1 LELVFPQVDFLLL
14 APIIAATATGFLL
27 LIFDLLLPQESRH
40 LLAYLGL
47 AGLGVV
53 VTSSV
58 ALWGE
63 QTASLNGMVLTDNFV
78 IFFNLVFCV
87 IAGLSLLLSVRYIRE
102 MGVNYGEYYALIL
115 FSTLGMMVMAAAGD
129 LLMVFLGMELLS
141 IPIYILAGFLKR
153 DARSNES
160 ALKYFL
166 LGAFSAAFLLYG
178 IAFIYGAA
186 GTTNIG
192 GIARFASGPE
202 GLSNPFL
209 LVGMGLII
217 VGLGFKVA
225 LVPFHMWTPDAYEG
239 APVAVTA
246 FMSVGPK
253 AAGFAA
259 LLRVLM
265 VALPSASADWLIILS
280 VLAVLTMTLGNLVAI
295 TQSNIK
301 RMLAYSS
308 IAHAGYVLVALV
320 AGDELGL
327 SAVLFYLLVYSLM
340 NLGAFGVVILL
351 VARGEERSQL
361 ADFAGLATSH
371 PVAAAAMALFL
382 LSLTGIPP
390 TAGFV
395 GKFYL
400 FSAAVKAGYVWLAII
415 AVLNSAVSVYY
426 YLRVIVI
433 MYMSEA
439 SSVERGLLLSPSLV
453 IALALAAAGTL
464 ALGLYPTFF
473 FGLAQES
480 IKVLLG

>member
-1 LELVFPQVDFLLL
+1 MELVFPRVDFLLL
-14 APIIAATATGFLL
+14 APIITVSVTGFLV
-27 LIFDLLLPQESRH
+27 LIFDLLLSKEKKH
-40 LLAYLGL
+40 LLAYIGL

-53 VTSSV
+53 VISSV

-63 QTASLNGMVLTDNFV
+63 NTASLNGMVLTDNFA
-78 IFFNLVFCV
+78 IFFNLVFSV

-102 MGVNYGEYYALIL
+102 MGINYGEYYALII
-115 FSTLGMMVMAAAGD
+115 FSTLGMMVMGMAGD

-141 IPIYILAGFLKR
+141 VPIYILAGFLKR
-153 DARSNES
+153 DARSNEA

-178 IAFIYGAA
+178 IALIYGAA
-186 GTTNIG
+186 GTTNIE
-192 GIARFASGPE
+192 GIARFASGP
-202 GLSNPFL
+202 GALKNPFL
-209 LVGMGLII
+209 LMGMGLII
-217 VGLGFKVA
+217 IGLGFKVA

-246 FMSVGPK
+246 FMSVAPK
-253 AAGFAA
+253 AAGFAVF
-259 LLRVLM
+259 LRVLL
-265 VALPSASADWLIILS
+265 VALPSARADWLIIIS
-280 VLAVLTMTLGNLVAI
+280 VLAVLTMTLGNVAAI
-295 TQSNIK
+295 AQTNIK

-308 IAHAGYVLVALV
+308 IAHAGYILVALV
-320 AGDELGL
+320 AGDEMGG

-340 NLGAFGVVILL
+340 NLGAFGIVILL
-351 VARGEERSQL
+351 VTGGEERSRL
-361 ADFAGLATSH
+361 SDFAGLATSH
-371 PVAAAAMALFL
+371 PVAAAAMALFM

-400 FSAAVKAGYVWLAII
+400 FSAAVNAGFIWLAII

-426 YLRVIVI
+426 YLRVIII

-439 SSVERGLLLSPSLV
+439 SSVERPLILSPSSV
-453 IALALAAAGTL
+453 IALVLAAAGTL

-473 FGLAQES
+473 LGLAQES
-480 IKVLLG
+480 IKALLG